1 MTIICFVLKKDTK
14 YISTSYKHI
23 LKFRK
28 MLTPDP
34 AVAKESPMSIIF
46 RDRDIFRT
54 VLDAEEHY
62 ATDLETILVCFLLP
76 DLSWKKVYGSTL
88 HLIVGAAWFD
98 FEILELNSMSYYNYF
113 YLMNNIEIP
122 IQTSH

>member
-1 MTIICFVLKKDTK
+1 
-14 YISTSYKHI
+14 
-23 LKFRK
+23 

-34 AVAKESPMSIIF
+34 AVAKESPMSKVF

-54 VLDAEEHY
+54 VLDAEGHY
-62 ATDLETILVCFLLP
+62 ATDPETIFVCFLLP

-113 YLMNNIEIP
+113 YLMNSIEIP
-122 IQTSH
+122 IQISLNMCNLRPFIKN

>member
-1 MTIICFVLKKDTK
+1 MGTK
-14 YISTSYKHI
+14 YITLYKH
-23 LKFRK
+23 KFRK
-28 MLTPDP
+28 FFTPDP
-34 AVAKESPMSIIF
+34 AVAEELPMLKVF

-54 VLDAEEHY
+54 VLDAEGHY
-62 ATDLETILVCFLLP
+62 ATDPETIFVCFLLP
-76 DLSWKKVYGSTL
+76 DLSWKRVYGSTL

>member
-1 MTIICFVLKKDTK
+1 MLK
-14 YISTSYKHI
+14 
-23 LKFRK
+23 
-28 MLTPDP
+28 
-34 AVAKESPMSIIF
+34 VF

-76 DLSWKKVYGSTL
+76 DLSWKKVYGSRL
-88 HLIVGAAWFD
+88 HLIVGAACFD
-98 FEILELNSMSYYNYF
+98 FEILEFNSTSYYNYF
-113 YLMNNIEIP
+113 YLMKNIEIS

>member
-1 MTIICFVLKKDTK
+1 MSKF
-14 YISTSYKHI
+14 TSYKHI

-34 AVAKESPMSIIF
+34 AVAGESPMPKVF

-76 DLSWKKVYGSTL
+76 DLSWKKVYGSRL
-88 HLIVGAAWFD
+88 HLIVGAACFD
-98 FEILELNSMSYYNYF
+98 FAILELNSMSYYNYF

-122 IQTSH
+122 IQTS

>member
-1 MTIICFVLKKDTK
+1 
-14 YISTSYKHI
+14 
-23 LKFRK
+23 

-34 AVAKESPMSIIF
+34 AVAKESPMSKVF

-54 VLDAEEHY
+54 VLDAEGHY
-62 ATDLETILVCFLLP
+62 ATDPETIFVCFLLP
-76 DLSWKKVYGSTL
+76 DLSWKKVYGSKL

-122 IQTSH
+122 IQTSHYKYVQFEALH